1 MIGNLKLNL
10 QLATQADALEIARMS
25 RDLIEQGLGWSWTP
39 RRVLRSVVDPQTNVV
54 VALNVSNLLGFG
66 IMKYH
71 EEEAHLL
78 LLAVHPAVVRR
89 GVGSRLLAWLEKAA
103 ITAGVG
109 QVYLEVRA
117 SNAAAR
123 AFYRRAGY
131 AEIQHLP
138 GYYQGQEPAV
148 RLAKDLWLDQA

>member
-54 VALNVSNLLGFG
+54 VALKVSNLLGFG

-78 LLAVHPAVVRR
+78 LLAVHPAVARR
-89 GVGSRLLAWLEKAA
+89 GVGSTLLAWLEKAA

-148 RLAKDLWLDQA
+148 RLAKDLWLSQA

>member
-39 RRVLRSVVDPQTNVV
+39 RRVLHSVVDLQTNVV

-109 QVYLEVRA
+109 QVYLEVRD

>member
-10 QLATQADALEIARMS
+10 QLATPADALEIARMS

-117 SNAAAR
+117 SNATAR

>member
-1 MIGNLKLNL
+1 MIGKLKLNL
-10 QLATQADALEIARMS
+10 QLATPADVLEIARMS

-39 RRVLRSVVDPQTNVV
+39 QRVLRSVVDLHTNVV
-54 VALNVSNLLGFG
+54 VALEASQLRGFG

-71 EEEAHLL
+71 DDEAHLL
-78 LLAVHPAVVRR
+78 LLAVHPTAVRR
-89 GVGSRLLAWLEKAA
+89 GVGSALLAWLEKAA

-109 QVYLEVRA
+109 QVYLEARA

-123 AFYRRAGY
+123 AFYRCAGY

-148 RLAKDLWLDQA
+148 HLARDLWLDQA

>member
-10 QLATQADALEIARMS
+10 QLATQADVLEIARMS

-39 RRVLRSVVDPQTNVV
+39 RRVLRSVVDLHTNVV
-54 VALNVSNLLGFG
+54 VALNASNLLGFG

-71 EEEAHLL
+71 EDEAHLL
-78 LLAVHPAVVRR
+78 LLAVHPAAARR
-89 GVGSRLLAWLEKAA
+89 GVGSALLAWLENSAT
-103 ITAGVG
+103 TAGLG
-109 QVYLEVRA
+109 QIYLEARA

>member
-39 RRVLRSVVDPQTNVV
+39 RRVLHSVVDQQTNVV
-54 VALNVSNLLGFG
+54 VALKVSNLLGFG

-89 GVGSRLLAWLEKAA
+89 GVGRRLLAWLEKAA